1 MGKKR
6 KVSGGDNSDPE
17 PKKAK
22 SPEPK
27 KAKSPEPKKAKSPEP
42 KKAKSPEPKKA
53 KSPEP
58 KKAKSPE
65 PKKAKSP
72 EPKKAKSPEPKKA
85 KSPEPKKAKSPEPK
99 KAKSPEV
106 EFTGTLF
113 KSLLREPQTAVKG
126 LEQFITLS
134 RKLPSPHIY
143 DVVEGY
149 IKISVECTEIL
160 KLLDG
165 ERRPENET
173 MLVFQALEAILL
185 RTASD
190 LSHLSVAG
198 VNIVKYI
205 LNAHMKLIY
214 SSVYS
219 ETHRMSRICLN
230 MLSAMVTQ
238 GPDCARDVSSHF
250 DFNNKYLPGLLKKR
264 DKQGRP
270 DVRMA
275 YIQFALS
282 FLISGDNTTI
292 IQILELKGFFSE
304 IFITGIKEDR
314 ISTLNLLLSLLQ
326 AKVIHNKA
334 VTKTQKVRFFTSAIL
349 NHIASLYRWNGIVDV
364 GTKDVQDIK
373 DPKEA
378 GKLMIRELV
387 HNFLKDLCCSL
398 KQGINFYDPSLGT
411 AGRAGNLVLLQFLVG
426 LKSATEDELVG
437 ELVVNIL
444 QVCPDLLNRYFKETQ
459 YSFVPRLKTAWL
471 DNIKLL
477 KKIYDAQPPV
487 SVAFKTTEFV
497 PLPRLINMVMITTVA
512 PVCNKTMLTQGL
524 NVPNKTVKHT
534 ILSLISSILKRAEL
548 NINHCLKEEVWQK
561 SDLYNPTTMAEF
573 AQKYR
578 EALSK
583 LLPDINTVVATW
595 QSLIKHEEAGKE
607 EEGKTPG
614 EKPLDSAGDIPV
626 LTGNEDD
633 VQSTLVKTSLLQV
646 LCLYQRVVP
655 HLVSQSNF
663 DFSKL
668 LKGIVSERGAHEEVP
683 PVLQHQILQVAL
695 ELPANKFSWFKM
707 QDAPDAG
714 GEKSVFYLLLKMF
727 VTCHKAQLKTST
739 KLLIIKILR
748 DSGVFEYTWRE
759 LELWLRCLDKVEE
772 NSKEAVVQ
780 FLEQALVKLVSN
792 PYPYTDKTADY
803 VQEASVLQSSFGK
816 QDSDTVSIPISH
828 IDDVM
833 DMVDV
838 IVEGSEGLDEE
849 VGFNL
854 DEDMILQTFPF
865 SAVIPV
871 VLEARNGIMT
881 PGEDGHE
888 CVIPYL
894 VSVLTDILQTQRD
907 PLALCFMLQS
917 YDKELPS
924 LDASSV
930 GCIQLHNFYNYYSLW
945 LPPSA
950 RDPPFPREEK
960 SAMKIEDDNG
970 GSSFNLLLKKIFVD
984 QQMDDDSRQM
994 LKDLISRTPLEELPL
1009 AVKHTL
1015 LCIKTTIENFNK
1027 YKKST
1032 GSGLISLYLDLL
1044 AHLLHR
1050 YQQVQ
1055 ESQNDNKQ
1063 EVNEESELFIEDSST
1078 LESPGSTILDD
1089 MLSAVFKHP
1098 ILESWFLAVQRQSV
1112 PLHSLNPVS
1121 VKLLSSAMN
1130 QGLIQ
1135 LLQSSAALLQ
1145 QSGNLPLVAKY
1156 FEAIST
1162 SVFKELEGCKKS
1174 PSKLSNQLEALQG
1187 LHSYM
1192 STTQLNQLIIA
1203 ILKLPEDFLLVNG
1216 AESTDQQL
1224 NGYGKVLVE
1233 LLTDSHQRK
1242 QCQEDLAFWVEQVR
1256 GVGRLLTSSAGT
1268 DLEPLVSDALQR
1280 EPAFAHVVGVNVL
1293 THCLDK
1299 KTPGSLDVAAQ
1310 LVQCNRTHQLQ
1321 FELWCM
1327 KPGKEKLLRKNVKIF
1342 VPIVNIYMKSREEFQ
1357 CMQLSKVS
1365 AAVLHILKEAFWN
1378 DLVKVALSTDTPEQT
1393 PEIALLSKLVT
1404 QCDTNDLTELLS
1416 ELPDVLIKT
1425 CSMEKW
1431 ALADC
1436 VRQAA
1441 DRAGAMG
1448 CSWQRTLLAAT
1459 MKCLTAAYG
1468 TNKDREEVEQE
1479 AEIAMLSRLQN
1490 LMPLVKEDVPIEWN
1504 SLVKAGLKYRYK
1516 DCTFLDA
1523 LCAGIEEWY
1532 EPSGPCTKGLV
1543 QLSVIHM
1550 MVMQHSLFLPNFLRS
1565 REEENSSNTL
1575 REKLVDLLRTIIRKC
1590 PTVCDK
1596 NHFAILL
1603 GAYGGT
1609 LGVTDQKL
1617 IFLLQAY
1624 EQNKLSLTD
1633 FRLLLWGPAAVD
1645 HHKTRKSLGKSLWQ
1659 QPTMEEVLSLL
1670 DRERMM
1676 ETILNF
1682 PLHRKLIAEAGKNV
1696 LYEDRAIEDLGKLY
1710 DPCFLLPLFSELLR
1724 PELVVDCVKF
1734 VEVNALGLTLAALSS
1749 YDYSMRAAAN
1759 YVLGSFISHLEA
1771 ARFRDKKQLQYLLDV
1786 IKNGI
1791 RQENFRLTYTL
1802 ALYGARA
1809 SQLIFNPE
1817 EHMYIKVNRFL
1828 LSHEYL
1834 DLKKVPDFYRMF
1846 YSFDIEHKVERE
1858 WILGILSD
1866 GMRDKYCYE
1875 LYDYQRIFMVIMA
1888 FYDSPLSDEAAQK
1901 QVLEILTKASK
1912 IPKAAYELT
1921 RDHGLLSWIQNILER
1936 RYIENQTLGSVI
1948 TLVTNLWLTNLGN
1961 KEKAKLKEGKKP
1973 AEHEKFLPIH
1983 LVNEMFGVSMALLRH
1998 IRTNLDGTHHRQY
2011 LCTLSSVLRYRTRLL
2026 EAFKEMG
2033 RFAVNEQVFSSKNAL
2048 LLLHKWS
2055 TIERDLDLQE
2065 RLGSLAKE
2073 CKVKEL
2079 ISTIKEKFRQP
2090 GPRHLRKR
2098 IEAAQLEVLEE
2109 QPVSHVEETRN
2120 HVKSIL
2126 MHWKPT
2132 LPTLLCTPTQEKG
2145 EAPDQA
2151 EEEPT
2156 GDQEPEKRTNSEA
2169 LVCATACL
2177 VARWIIKV
2185 EGEVLNTHHLRNSLE
2200 WLQSC
2205 IVPHSEVVQELL
2217 RDGVWR
2223 STLYKL
2229 YYRVCSDPDSGLE
2242 LLSIA
2247 NQVMME
2253 LIAAQNVSGDTYQ
2266 VVKDLC
2272 LLSGD
2277 HTSDS
2282 HKAAASFLASLYIG
2296 DMWLG
2301 AESPVM
2307 FNIYVKMVCEGG
2319 GMDRLKEK
2327 TPRKKRTEVP
2337 EEAMVSLCRDISAAG
2352 PKS

>member
-1 MGKKR
+1 MGKR
-6 KVSGGDNSDPE
+6 SRSIGGDGTD
-17 PKKAK
+17 
-22 SPEPK
+22 PEPK

-113 KSLLREPQTAVKG
+113 KSLVKDPNTALKG
-126 LEQFITLS
+126 LQQFITLS

-149 IKISVECTEIL
+149 IKISVECSEML

-165 ERRPENET
+165 ERRPESET
-173 MLVFQALEAILL
+173 MLFFQALEAILL

-205 LNAHMKLIY
+205 LNTHMKLIY
-214 SSVYS
+214 SAVYS

-230 MLSAMVTQ
+230 LLSAMVTQ
-238 GPDCARDVSSHF
+238 GPDCARDVFSHF

-282 FLISGDNTTI
+282 FLISGDNTNI
-292 IQILELKGFFSE
+292 VQVLELKGFFSE
-304 IFITGIKEDR
+304 IFFTGIKEDR
-314 ISTLNLLLSLLQ
+314 ISTINLLLSLLQ
-326 AKVIHNKA
+326 TKVIQNKA
-334 VTKTQKVRFFTSAIL
+334 ITKTQKVRFFTSAIL
-349 NHIASLYRWNGIVDV
+349 NHIASLYRWNGIADV
-364 GTKDVQDIK
+364 RKDVQDTN

-378 GKLMIRELV
+378 GKLMMRELV

-398 KQGINFYDPSLGT
+398 KHGINFYDPSLGT
-411 AGRAGNLVLLQFLVG
+411 AARAGNLVLLQFLVG
-426 LKSATEDELVG
+426 LKSATEDELIG
-437 ELVVNIL
+437 ELVVDIL
-444 QVCPDLLNRYFKETQ
+444 KVCPDLLSRYFKETQ

-477 KKIYDAQPPV
+477 KKIYDAQPSV
-487 SVAFKTTEFV
+487 SVAFKTTEYV

-524 NVPNKTVKHT
+524 NVPNKIVKHT
-534 ILSLISSILKRAEL
+534 ILSLISSILKRAEQ

-561 SDLYNPTTMAEF
+561 SDLYTPTTMADF

-595 QSLIKHEEAGKE
+595 QSLLKHEEAGKE
-607 EEGKTPG
+607 EVGKTP
-614 EKPLDSAGDIPV
+614 EKKPLDSSGDLPV
-626 LTGNEDD
+626 LTEKEDD
-633 VQSTLVKTSLLQV
+633 VQTTLVKTSLLRV

-655 HLVSQSNF
+655 HVVSQSNF

-668 LKGIVSERGAHEEVP
+668 LKGIVSERGLREEVP

-695 ELPANKFSWFKM
+695 ELPANKFTWFKV
-707 QDAPDAG
+707 QDTPDVGG

-727 VTCHKAQLKTST
+727 ASCHKTQLKTST
-739 KLLIIKILR
+739 GLLIIKILR
-748 DSGVFEYTWRE
+748 DSGVFEYTWQE

-772 NSKEAVVQ
+772 NSKELVIQ

-792 PYPYTDKTADY
+792 PYPYTDKAADY
-803 VQEASVLQSSFGK
+803 VQEASVLQSSLGK

-854 DEDMILQTFPF
+854 DEEMILQTFPF
-865 SAVIPV
+865 SAVVPV
-871 VLEARNGIMT
+871 VMEARNRILT
-881 PGEDGHE
+881 SEEEEHE

-894 VSVLTDILQTQRD
+894 VSVLTDILHTQRD
-907 PLALCFMLQS
+907 PLALCLMLQS
-917 YDKELPS
+917 YDKELKLS
-924 LDASSV
+924 DTV
-930 GCIQLHNFYNYYSLW
+930 GYIQLHNFYNYYSLW

-950 RDPPFPREEK
+950 RESTFSKEETT
-960 SAMKIEDDNG
+960 AMEIPEQDG
-970 GSSFNLLLKKIFVD
+970 GSSFNLLLKKTFVD
-984 QQMDDDSRQM
+984 GYTDDDSRQM
-994 LKDLISRTPLEELPL
+994 LKDSISQTPQEELPM

-1015 LCIKTTIENFNK
+1015 LCIKTTVDDFNK

-1032 GSGLISLYLDLL
+1032 GSGLIGLYLDLL
-1044 AHLLHR
+1044 GHLLCQ
-1050 YQQVQ
+1050 YQQV
-1055 ESQNDNKQ
+1055 EDSQNEKTE
-1063 EVNEESELFIEDSST
+1063 EVNEEFELFLEANNT
-1078 LESPGSTILDD
+1078 LESPGNTVLDV

-1098 ILESWFLAVQRQSV
+1098 ILESWFLALQRQSV
-1112 PLHSLNPVS
+1112 PPHSLNPVS

-1135 LLQSSAALLQ
+1135 LLKSSAPFLQ
-1145 QSGNLPLVAKY
+1145 KSGNLHLLAKY
-1156 FEAIST
+1156 FEAISI
-1162 SVFKELEGCKKS
+1162 SVLKELEVCKKS
-1174 PSKLSNQLEALQG
+1174 PSKLSSQLEALQS
-1187 LHSYM
+1187 LHLYM
-1192 STTQLNQLIIA
+1192 DTAQLNELIIA
-1203 ILKLPEDFLLVNG
+1203 IFKLPEEFLLVDSEE
-1216 AESTDQQL
+1216 ESIHQQL
-1224 NGYGKVLVE
+1224 SGYGKVLVE
-1233 LLTDSHQRK
+1233 LLSDGHQRK

-1256 GVGRLLTSSAGT
+1256 GIGRLLSSSAGT

-1280 EPAFAHVVGVNVL
+1280 EPAFAHVVEVDVL

-1299 KTPGSLDVAAQ
+1299 RTPRSLGVAAQ
-1310 LVQCNRTHQLQ
+1310 LVQCSRTHQLQ
-1321 FELWCM
+1321 FELWCL
-1327 KPGKEKLLRKNVKIF
+1327 KPGIEKLLRKNVKTF
-1342 VPIVNIYMKSREEFQ
+1342 VPIVNIYMKTREEFQ
-1357 CMQLSKVS
+1357 CTQLSKVS
-1365 AAVLHILKEAFWN
+1365 TAVLHILKEAFWKK
-1378 DLVKVALSTDTPEQT
+1378 LVKVALSTETSEQT
-1393 PEIALLSKLVT
+1393 SDEIALLSKLVQ
-1404 QCDTNDLTELLS
+1404 QCDTEDLTELIS
-1416 ELPDVLIKT
+1416 ELPATLVKT
-1425 CSMEKW
+1425 CSIEKW

-1436 VRQAA
+1436 VQQAA
-1441 DRAGAMG
+1441 DRAGAMD
-1448 CSWQRTLLAAT
+1448 CSWQRALLAAC
-1459 MKCLTAAYG
+1459 MKCLTDTYG

-1479 AEIAMLSRLQN
+1479 AETAMLSRLHN
-1490 LMPLVKEDVPIEWN
+1490 LMPLVKEDVPTEWN

-1516 DCTFLDA
+1516 DCPFLDA

-1532 EPSGPCTKGLV
+1532 EPSGPCTQGLV
-1543 QLSVIHM
+1543 QLPVIHM

-1565 REEENSSNTL
+1565 REEESSSSTL
-1575 REKLVDLLRTIIRKC
+1575 REKLADLLGTITRKC
-1590 PTVCDK
+1590 PSVCDK
-1596 NHFAILL
+1596 NHFAVFL
-1603 GAYGGT
+1603 GAYGAT
-1609 LGVTDQKL
+1609 LSITDQKIL
-1617 IFLLQAY
+1617 SLLQTY
-1624 EQNKLSLTD
+1624 EQNNLSLRD
-1633 FRLLLWGPAAVD
+1633 FRLLLWGPAAVE

-1659 QPTMEEVLSLL
+1659 QPTMEEILGLL
-1670 DRERMM
+1670 DREKML

-1682 PLHRKLIAEAGKNV
+1682 PLHRKLIAEAGKNK
-1696 LYEDRAIEDLGKLY
+1696 LYEDRAIDDFGKLY

-1724 PELVVDCVKF
+1724 PDLVVDCVKF

-1759 YVLGSFISHLEA
+1759 YVLGSLLTHLEGG
-1771 ARFRDKKQLQYLLDV
+1771 RFRDKKQLQYLMDV

-1791 RQENFRLTYTL
+1791 RQENLRLTYLL

-1809 SQLIFNPE
+1809 AQLIFRPE
-1817 EHMYIKVNRFL
+1817 EHMYIKINRFL

-1834 DLKKVPDFYRMF
+1834 DLKKVPDFYRLF

-1858 WILGILSD
+1858 WILGVLCD
-1866 GMRDKYCYE
+1866 GMRDKHCYE

-1888 FYDSPLSDEAAQK
+1888 FYNSPLSDETSQT
-1901 QVLEILTKASK
+1901 QILEILTKASK
-1912 IPKAAYELT
+1912 VQKAAYELT
-1921 RDHGLLSWIQNILER
+1921 RDHSLLSWIQNILEK
-1936 RYIENQTLGSVI
+1936 RYVENKTLGSLI
-1948 TLVTNLWLTNLGN
+1948 TLVTNLWITNLGN
-1961 KEKAKLKEGKKP
+1961 KEKAKSKEGKKP
-1973 AEHEKFLPIH
+1973 VGLAVHEKLLPIH
-1983 LVNEMFGVSMALLRH
+1983 LVNEIFGVSLVLLKH
-1998 IRTNLDGTHHRQY
+1998 IRTNLDGLHLCQY
-2011 LCTLSSVLRYRTRLL
+2011 FCTLSSILQYRSRVL

-2033 RFAVNEQVFSSKNAL
+2033 RFAVNEQVFSDKNAL

-2055 TIERDLDLQE
+2055 SIEKDLDLQE
-2065 RLGSLAKE
+2065 RIGSLAKE
-2073 CKVKEL
+2073 FKVKEL

-2090 GPRHLRKR
+2090 VPRHLRKR
-2098 IEAAQLEVLEE
+2098 IETAQHEILEPHHTSHLEE
-2109 QPVSHVEETRN
+2109 SRN

-2126 MHWKPT
+2126 MHWKPN
-2132 LPTLLCTPTQEKG
+2132 LPNLPSNPTQETG
-2145 EAPDQA
+2145 EDPDQA
-2151 EEEPT
+2151 KGAPTEEE
-2156 GDQEPEKRTNSEA
+2156 EPEKRTNGGA
-2169 LVCATACL
+2169 LVCTTACL
-2177 VARWIIKV
+2177 VAKWIIKV
-2185 EGEVLNTHHLRNSLE
+2185 EGEAVLNARDLKRSLH
-2200 WLQSC
+2200 WLKSC
-2205 IVPHSEVVQELL
+2205 IVPRSWVVQELL
-2217 RDGVWR
+2217 KDGVWR

-2229 YYRVCSDPDSGLE
+2229 YYKIFSDQDSGLE
-2242 LLSIA
+2242 LLGIA
-2247 NQVMME
+2247 NQVMMN
-2253 LIAAQNVSGDTYQ
+2253 LIEAQNMSGDTYQ
-2266 VVKDLC
+2266 AVKDLC

-2277 HTSDS
+2277 HTNDS
-2282 HKAAASFLASLYIG
+2282 QKAAASFLASLYIG

-2301 AESPVM
+2301 AKSPVM
-2307 FNIYVKMVCEGG
+2307 FITYVKMVCEGDD
-2319 GMDRLKEK
+2319 MDGSSPKEK
-2327 TPRKKRTEVP
+2327 TPRKKKKKDQ
-2337 EEAMVSLCRDISAAG
+2337 EAMVSLCRDLSAAV